1 MAPEAEGSENKLS
14 TPVDNG
20 TLDATVPPDDEPT
33 VSLVEIEPGLAVL
46 FADQP
51 PVGLDLIS
59 FDMMSAQAHQGLTD
73 KLAMASGI
81 GNLAAQGAQGATT
94 VQGLVRLAPE
104 TLQALK
110 TAQPMTS
117 GGWNLGALVTSNG
130 KIANLVRWAPVTGAQ
145 TASIL
150 TALGPAAALLALQVQ
165 LASISRRIDENVQL
179 TRDVLRALHEDQ
191 WATLL
196 GLHETTLRAVRE
208 AQAAGGV
215 NDHVFASIATRD
227 ADLRKQ
233 RHLFTSLVRRHI
245 KALDTD
251 GQSRRTYVQKN
262 VEQILADAHGMLMA
276 EWSWYRFQVLRAGH
290 ISRDEAN
297 AAENE
302 GLLAELVAET
312 QREHTGAMEDV
323 ADLLAGLERQCR
335 LIAELPAEFSLPF
348 TAKRQDIKDAVGMA
362 EALAERVA
370 TLRNHVRTQPA
381 PLDPPLTVFAETVPD
396 EVLRILRWVV
406 PGEEPLLAIADVNL
420 DRLVGEDAY
429 LGVTPARLFISAQ
442 SSVRKQGTIER
453 EFPLADVRYVRF
465 RERDKRGPV
474 LDIITVDE
482 NIRLTFDDW
491 AGKGQG
497 LNDTRR
503 LANLLAAAM
512 DLPETERRT
521 DPLLSGGSSTERAIT
536 R

>member
-1 MAPEAEGSENKLS
+1 MALDG
-14 TPVDNG
+14 PV
-20 TLDATVPPDDEPT
+20 

-46 FADQP
+46 FGDEP
-51 PVGLDLIS
+51 PVG
-59 FDMMSAQAHQGLTD
+59 FDVIPFEMMSPQANQGLTD

-104 TLQALK
+104 TMQALK

-117 GGWNLGALVTSNG
+117 GGWNLGSLVTSKG
-130 KIANLVRWAPVTGAQ
+130 KIAASVRWAPVTGAQ
-145 TASIL
+145 AASIL

-165 LASISRRIDENVQL
+165 LASISRRVDENIQL

-196 GLHETTLRAVRE
+196 GLHETTIRAVRE
-208 AQAAGGV
+208 AQAVGSV

-233 RHLFTSLVRRHI
+233 RHLFMSLVRRHI
-245 KALDTD
+245 TALATD
-251 GQSRRTYVQKN
+251 GQSRRAYVQQN
-262 VEQILADAHGMLMA
+262 VDQILADAHGMLMA
-276 EWSWYRFQVLRAGH
+276 EWSWYRSQVLRAGH

-302 GLLAELVAET
+302 RLLAELVAET
-312 QREHTGAMEDV
+312 QREHTRAMDDV
-323 ADLLAGLERQCR
+323 GDLLAGLERQCR
-335 LIAELPAEFSLPF
+335 LMAELPAELSLPF
-348 TAKRQDIKDAVGMA
+348 TTKRQNIRHAVGMA

-370 TLRNHVRTQPA
+370 TLRNRVHTQPA
-381 PLDPPLTVFAETVPD
+381 PLDPPLTVFAEAVPD
-396 EVLRILRWVV
+396 DVLRILRWVV
-406 PGEEPLLAIADVNL
+406 PGEEALLAIADVNL

-429 LGVTPARLFISAQ
+429 LGVTPARLFISTQ
-442 SSVRKQGTIER
+442 SAIRKQGVIER

-474 LDIITVDE
+474 LDIITTDE
-482 NIRLTFDDW
+482 NIKLTLDDW

-497 LNDTRR
+497 LDDSRR

-512 DLPETERRT
+512 DLPDYERRT
-521 DPLLSGGSSTERAIT
+521 DPLLGSEPSTAQAIT